1 MSLTSKSPRK
11 VIAAALVVGRATL
24 RDYAH
29 PNSPKVFTQPQ
40 LFACLALMVF
50 FNTDYRGIE
59 ALLADLPGL
68 REWIGLSSRVPDHS
82 TLHKAAKRFFGSACS
97 QKLLTSSLRLALGRR
112 RLVTLAAGDSTGLES
127 GHRSAYF
134 IKRKARGQNPRPT
147 ESTKNPR
154 QSSGNPLYQ
163 TAVYTRYPKLSLLID
178 CASHVILSVLTS
190 RGPKPDINELAPLL
204 QRLPRGV
211 SLGKIALDAGYDSE
225 PNHQLCRDEHGIAS
239 LIPPTHG
246 RPCKPGKLPTG
257 RWRRIMT
264 HQFKTPARRRQS
276 GYTQRWQVETVN
288 SMIKRN
294 LGEEL
299 MSRSYQAQNREMRWM
314 AIVHNIMIVLWERFS
329 TEHTHPLFF
338 PCSQTQLS
346 SERKTNRW
354 VSRSTALPIL
364 PRTRP
369 TYYSCRR
376 SDCLPR

>member
-11 VIAAALVVGRATL
+11 VIAAALAVGRATL

-40 LFACLALMVF
+40 LFACLALMAF

-68 REWIGLSSRVPDHS
+68 RQWIGLSSRVPDHS

-97 QKLLTSSLRLALGRR
+97 QKLLTASLRLALGRR

-134 IKRKARGQNPRPT
+134 IKRKARGQNLRPT
-147 ESTKNPR
+147 QSTKKPR
-154 QSSGNPLYQ
+154 QSQGRSGGNSGGKSGGNPLYQ

-204 QRLPRGV
+204 ERLPRGV

-264 HQFKTPARRRQS
+264 HRFKTPTRRRQS

-329 TEHTHPLFF
+329 TEQDEYIYLTI
-338 PCSQTQLS
+338 LS
-346 SERKTNRW
+346 
-354 VSRSTALPIL
+354 I
-364 PRTRP
+364 RTYR
-369 TYYSCRR
+369 
-376 SDCLPR
+376 LKL

>member
-11 VIAAALVVGRATL
+11 VIAMALAVGRATL

-40 LFACLALMVF
+40 LFACLALMAF

-97 QKLLTSSLRLALGRR
+97 QKLLTASLRLALGRR
-112 RLVTLAAGDSTGLES
+112 RIVMLAAGDSTGLES

-134 IKRKARGQNPRPT
+134 IKRKARGQNLRT
-147 ESTKNPR
+147 TQKSKNPR
-154 QSSGNPLYQ
+154 QSQRESGGNSGGNPLYQ

-204 QRLPRGV
+204 QRLPREV
-211 SLGKIALDAGYDSE
+211 SVGKIALDAGYDSE
-225 PNHQLCRDEHGIAS
+225 PNHLLCRDEHGIAS

-329 TEHTHPLFF
+329 TEQEAYIYF
-338 PCSQTQLS
+338 PAHRLAPPQLIFCSM
-346 SERKTNRW
+346 
-354 VSRSTALPIL
+354 
-364 PRTRP
+364 
-369 TYYSCRR
+369 
-376 SDCLPR
+376 